1 MRNLVRVLIP
11 VLILPPIFYGIQAYP
26 VLEKQIEDRRSLV
39 PAYDIARQFAR
50 EISIVESRQEGLP
63 SNYGS
68 ILAAYG
74 QVTVHPMVAESA
86 GLIPADPDRSLLER
100 LVAKWILW
108 RRKLP
113 LDLLEADPVREI
125 AKSLEAVRLKE
136 MRSAARRQEIVAKHV
151 VDCLKAPLP
160 VFAGDVI
167 LRSGLPPGMKEKGI
181 VFCGEKV
188 PIERDDVLRR
198 VRYQLEYLLTDL
210 RQTTKL
216 WLQRRDRYGQA
227 VAGILKTEGIPV
239 EFSLLP
245 ALESGYSA
253 SATSPSQARGWWQF
267 VRATAVKSLA
277 QDPNLDWTL
286 RVNESKDERC
296 DLILSTR
303 AAARYLTWMRSRL
316 SDSSGPVSWLTVAA
330 AYNAGLNELQYRT
343 AVYKTNSYWDAKL
356 PLETENYVPR
366 WIALWIIDAH
376 RDYYGMESAF
386 ITALEFDTLQE
397 IRLSRDLPLSVVAVA
412 SNAPLR
418 FIRELN
424 GGVQK
429 GETAFRASLQKDGTA
444 HTIHVPKGCKES
456 VLKTLRER
464 AFLEKG
470 LSEGSGSPVSKKS
483 DVSAQNGTIPSGSQ

>member
-1 MRNLVRVLIP
+1 M
-11 VLILPPIFYGIQAYP
+11 
-26 VLEKQIEDRRSLV
+26 
-39 PAYDIARQFAR
+39 
-50 EISIVESRQEGLP
+50 
-63 SNYGS
+63 
-68 ILAAYG
+68 
-74 QVTVHPMVAESA
+74 
-86 GLIPADPDRSLLER
+86 
-100 LVAKWILW
+100 
-108 RRKLP
+108 
-113 LDLLEADPVREI
+113 
-125 AKSLEAVRLKE
+125 
-136 MRSAARRQEIVAKHV
+136 
-151 VDCLKAPLP
+151 
-160 VFAGDVI
+160 
-167 LRSGLPPGMKEKGI
+167 
-181 VFCGEKV
+181 
-188 PIERDDVLRR
+188 
-198 VRYQLEYLLTDL
+198 DL